1 MTDTTEMPVTVPA
14 SPFTAELATTIRYA
28 LVTIGGIFVSRGWL
42 SDAEL
47 NAIVGVVL
55 IVAPTVWGVWKTRSN
70 HTKQITMASVL
81 PDSVAQVK

>member
-1 MTDTTEMPVTVPA
+1 MTDTAEMPVTVPA

-55 IVAPTVWGVWKTRSN
+55 IVAPTLWGVWATRRN
-70 HTKQITMASVL
+70 HNKQITMAVAL
-81 PDSVAQVK
+81 PDAVAQIK